1 MFEATIFACI
11 INTGCFIIEDTR
23 GPYKTEDIC
32 EQRIAIITNE
42 VNELYYNMEFIDYRC
57 TKTKAGS
64 I

>member
-42 VNELYYNMEFIDYRC
+42 VNELFYNMEFIDYRC
-57 TKTKAGS
+57 TKTKTGS

>member
-42 VNELYYNMEFIDYRC
+42 VNKLFTDMEFINYEC
-57 TKTKAGS
+57 SKTNTGS